1 MNRAL
6 PTATHHSYYTNG
18 VTEASVGHGPTG
30 ADEGYLS
37 ERTIVTRGPASSCAI
52 SITAIVAVANK
63 MKVTKQSTRALTVSS
78 RMPRRPRGCNGA
90 SAPQAV
96 RSFPSDNETPA
107 GTIYRRIPTCPELA
121 KSLKSGGNDVTGG
134 SWPHQSTTFRER
146 HVTLSIGYGY
156 LKRENEKK
164 PNLEERAAAPPHE
177 LKTLRC
183 PIQRGKDVI
192 DDAMRGLTDGQQQL
206 ERIR

>member
-1 MNRAL
+1 MVAMVPQRHRPL
-6 PTATHHSYYTNG
+6 DPFLLTTRRRQGQSI
-18 VTEASVGHGPTG
+18 
-30 ADEGYLS
+30 DES
-37 ERTIVTRGPASSCAI
+37 QHA
-52 SITAIVAVANK
+52 
-63 MKVTKQSTRALTVSS
+63 
-78 RMPRRPRGCNGA
+78 
-90 SAPQAV
+90 
-96 RSFPSDNETPA
+96 
-107 GTIYRRIPTCPELA
+107 PELA
-121 KSLKSGGNDVTGG
+121 KSLKSGSNDVTGG

-164 PNLEERAAAPPHE
+164 PNLEERAAALPHE